1 MNKLCYNNYG
11 DTMDSNQKKFN
22 LYVFLSTFSRNL
34 IEVFIPLI
42 LYKFGY
48 SLKEVILYYLLV
60 NVILIIFA
68 YPCIWISKKYS
79 NRILS
84 LIGIFSFIIVQ
95 ILLNN
100 LVYDM
105 KYIFV
110 LSFFYSIYRLGYWLS
125 RRFYNLKVIHKKDIS
140 NTYSLISIVNQ
151 VGLILSSYVGSLFLD
166 FISIEVL
173 TIISIALFLISILP
187 LYKLEFDH
195 EKNDEKI
202 EFIKTIKRIPIRNL
216 YIFGAYESINVTKFL
231 FALYLFIY
239 VKDNYQVVGIM
250 NLLTNLAT
258 IIFAYFY
265 GKKINEKNN
274 YVKLSIIFISLVYF
288 LKANSISYILLVIVS
303 FLEGI
308 SSKMYELSISKEF
321 YSMSKKFEYYNYNL
335 VFEFNLS
342 IFRTFVLLICYF
354 FINDLKIMIY
364 FSIVLILISSFMNFK
379 PLKERNFKI

>member
-1 MNKLCYNNYG
+1 
-11 DTMDSNQKKFN
+11 MDGNQKKFN

-60 NVILIIFA
+60 NVILIIFV
-68 YPCIWISKKYS
+68 YPCICISKKYS
-79 NRILS
+79 NRVLS

-105 KYIFV
+105 KYIFA

-151 VGLILSSYVGSLFLD
+151 LGLIISSYVGSLFLD

-173 TIISIALFLISILP
+173 TLISIALFLISILP
-187 LYKLEFDH
+187 LYKLDFDH

-202 EFIKTIKRIPIRNL
+202 ELIKTIKRVPFRNL

-231 FALYLFIY
+231 FTLYLFIY
-239 VKDNYQVVGIM
+239 VKNNYQVVGIM

-265 GKKINEKNN
+265 GKKINEKEN
-274 YVKLSIIFISLVYF
+274 YVRLSIIFMCLVYF
-288 LKANSISYILLVIVS
+288 LKANSISYYLLVLIA

-308 SSKMYELSISKEF
+308 ACKMYELSISKEF

-335 VFEFNLS
+335 MYELVLS
-342 IFRTFVLLICYF
+342 IFRTFVLLICYL
-354 FINDLKIMIY
+354 FINDLKVMLY
-364 FSIVLILISSFMNFK
+364 LSMGMILISSFMRFK

>member
-1 MNKLCYNNYG
+1 
-11 DTMDSNQKKFN
+11 MDGNQKKFN

-60 NVILIIFA
+60 NAILVFLV
-68 YPCIWISKKYS
+68 YPCIWFSKKYS
-79 NRILS
+79 NRSLS
-84 LIGIFSFIIVQ
+84 IIGIFSFIVVQ
-95 ILLNN
+95 ILLNYI
-100 LVYDM
+100 VYDM

-110 LSFFYSIYRLGYWLS
+110 LSFFYASYRVCYWLA
-125 RRFYNLKVIHKKDIS
+125 RRFYNLKIIHKKDIS
-140 NTYSLISIVNQ
+140 NTYSIVSIVNQ

-166 FISIEVL
+166 YISIEVL
-173 TIISIALFLISILP
+173 TVISIILFLISIIP

-195 EKNDEKI
+195 EKNDEKL
-202 EFIKTIKRIPIRNL
+202 ELVKTIKRIPLRNIYL
-216 YIFGAYESINVTKFL
+216 FAAYESINVTKFL

-265 GKKINEKNN
+265 GKKINEKDN
-274 YVKLSIIFISLVYF
+274 YVRLSILFMSLVYF

-308 SSKMYELSISKEF
+308 ASKMYELSISKEF

-335 VFEFNLS
+335 VYELILS
-342 IFRTFVLLICYF
+342 IFRTFILVICYF
-354 FINDLKIMIY
+354 FIKDLKIMIY
-364 FSIVLILISSFMNFK
+364 FSILMILISSLLKFK
-379 PLKERNFKI
+379 PLKERNFKVKES